1 MNVKQKDEDK
11 ATACVKF
18 YCGDCA
24 PKGKRLDSGTF
35 LAKCSKCGTKTYCK
49 AGRSLCGA
57 IQVAAGI
64 VGEITEIIEAEV
76 VEAEQSE

>member
-1 MNVKQKDEDK
+1 MTQEDK
-11 ATACVKF
+11 ATACVRF

-57 IQVAAGI
+57 IQVNAGTTSSA
-64 VGEITEIIEAEV
+64 VDLTEEDEIKEV
-76 VEAEQSE
+76 AEAEQSE